1 MPNGVYAAMTG
12 ALAQEEYMDIISN
25 NLANGSTVG
34 FKGTRATFEEVYG
47 DAVGMKNETQR
58 HVKLDST
65 YTDFSQGGLRQT
77 HSPLDVAIMGEG
89 FLVVQTPEGERYTRN
104 GSFTLDANRKLVI
117 FSGYL
122 VMGSSGEFEVPEGES
137 IQISQDVTVA
147 AGEVQLGRL
156 KMVKFEDP
164 GSLSRYGHGLWV
176 PSEGVDAQAQE
187 NYTIQPGWVEQSNVN
202 MIHEMTEL
210 IKVNRFYEAFHKT
223 IQTFRTVDST
233 TARDVGRV

>member
-34 FKGTRATFEEVYG
+34 FKATRATFEEVYG
-47 DAVGMKNETQR
+47 DAIGTKNETQR
-58 HVKLDST
+58 HVELDST
-65 YTDFSQGGLRQT
+65 YTDFTQGGLRQT
-77 HSPLDVAIMGEG
+77 HSPLDVAVMGEG
-89 FLVVQTPEGERYTRN
+89 FLVVQTPEGERFTRN
-104 GSFTLDANRKLVI
+104 GSFTLDANRKLVNL
-117 FSGYL
+117 SGFP
-122 VMGSSGEFEVPEGES
+122 VVGSSGEFEVPEGETVS
-137 IQISQDVTVA
+137 ISEDGTVA

-156 KMVKFEDP
+156 KVVKFEEP
-164 GSLSRYGHGLWV
+164 SSLRRYGHGLWV
-176 PSEGVDAQAQE
+176 PHVTDEAKPKE
-187 NYTIQPGWVEQSNVN
+187 TYTIQPGWIEQSNVN